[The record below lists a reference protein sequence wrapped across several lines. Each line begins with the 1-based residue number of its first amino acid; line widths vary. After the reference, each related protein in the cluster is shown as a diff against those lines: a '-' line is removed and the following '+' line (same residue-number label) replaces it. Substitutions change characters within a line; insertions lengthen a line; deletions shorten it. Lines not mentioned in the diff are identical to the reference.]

1 MRNIVLC
8 RIDDRLIHGQVVT
21 SWVKQTNANRIVI
34 VDNPLKKDSFMQKI
48 LRAAAPSNIK
58 VDVLDEE
65 EGINFLKEDSPEG
78 EKVLI
83 LVKVPEILEVLIDGG
98 VELQKIILGGMGSKS
113 GRKKFNKNVSAS
125 QEEVETMRRIIKKGS
140 SIYFQ
145 LVPTEKAT
153 DVQKLLKL

>member
-34 VDNPLKKDSFMQKI
+34 VDNPLKKDAFMQKI
-48 LRAAAPSNIK
+48 LKAAAPSNIK

-65 EGINFLKEDSPEG
+65 EGVNFLKEDSPEG
-78 EKVLI
+78 EKVII

-98 VELQKIILGGMGSKS
+98 VELEKIILGGMGSKA

-125 QEEVETMRRIIKKGS
+125 QEEVETMKRIIKKGS